1 MKDMPNDELRSIAG
15 GEPPATPLLATEQR
29 LLAGRYRLSVRIDEG
44 GAGEVWQARDERLG
58 RDVAIKLLGANADDA
73 FRERFA
79 DEARRAAS
87 VIHPNVV
94 TVFDEGRDGADAFMV
109 MELVRGRTL
118 RDVVADRGPLRPH
131 EAARIVAQIAAAL
144 DAAHEAGVIH
154 CDVKPANVIVDEQG
168 TAKLTDFGIAR
179 AARGPREHELIGTAR
194 YIAPERIEGKAPTER
209 SDVYSLG
216 RVAYE
221 LIAGRPPNA
230 EMDTE
235 DLLRVRLD
243 GRSPSLRSTRVGIN
257 EEIDGV
263 VAKALARDPQARYAS
278 AGTFARDLLAASQ
291 RDDATGVLPPV
302 AARPLPAVGR
312 REFRVDTTVA
322 LIAIVAVL
330 IATLAIF
337 ASFQGRAGDARPTAS
352 PAATAGARVAPNVVG
367 KNLSEA
373 GSLLIA
379 AGFKIPVPW
388 QVDPAARG
396 QACSVVRQEPP
407 AGTAFAPGAEARLFL
422 APGNCGGGGNSG
434 NGKKDDKEDKD

>member
-1 MKDMPNDELRSIAG
+1 MKNMPHDE
-15 GEPPATPLLATEQR
+15 PAADKTEEAQEGR
-29 LLAGRYRLSVRIDEG
+29 LLAGRYRLTVRIDEG
-44 GAGEVWQARDERLG
+44 GAGEVWQARDERLD
-58 RDVAIKLLGANADDA
+58 RDVAIKLLGADADDA

-131 EAARIVAQIAAAL
+131 EGARIVAQIAAAL

-154 CDVKPANVIVDEQG
+154 CDVKPANVIVDQQG

-216 RVAYE
+216 LVAYE

-230 EMDTE
+230 EMETE

-243 GRSPSLRSTRVGIN
+243 GRAPSLRSSRVGIN
-257 EEIDGV
+257 EEIDRV
-263 VAKALARDPQARYAS
+263 VAKALARDPQDRYAS
-278 AGTFARDLLAASQ
+278 AGAFARDLLAASQ

-302 AARPLPAVGR
+302 ATRTLRGGR
-312 REFRVDTTVA
+312 REFRVDTTMA

-330 IATLAIF
+330 VATLAVF
-337 ASFQGRAGDARPTAS
+337 ASFQGRAVNSPPTTSPGAS
-352 PAATAGARVAPNVVG
+352 AAASVAPNVVG
-367 KNLSEA
+367 KSLNEA
-373 GSLLIA
+373 ANTLIS
-379 AGFKIPVPW
+379 AGFHSPVSW
-388 QVDPAARG
+388 QVDPQARG
-396 QACSVVRQEPP
+396 SACSVVRQEPP
-407 AGTAFAPGAEARLFL
+407 AGTPFAKGVEARLFL
-422 APGNCGGGGNSG
+422 APGNCGGGNSG
-434 NGKKDDKEDKD
+434 SGKKDKD